1 MLSIRDVFVGLLF
14 IIFVA
19 GLCKDFDNKNKGIS
33 VSYSDHRG
41 TTAAK
46 FAKYGLN

>member
-1 MLSIRDVFVGLLF
+1 MLSVRDVFVGLLF

-19 GLCKDFDNKNKGIS
+19 GLCKDFDIKSKGIK
-33 VSYSDHRG
+33 VSYEDHRG
-41 TTAAK
+41 TTAKK